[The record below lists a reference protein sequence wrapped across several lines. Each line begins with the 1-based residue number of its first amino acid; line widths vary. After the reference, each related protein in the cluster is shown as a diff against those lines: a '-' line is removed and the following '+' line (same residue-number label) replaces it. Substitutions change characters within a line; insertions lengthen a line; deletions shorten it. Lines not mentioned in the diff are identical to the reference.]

1 MHVQMGGLGVWVDTG
16 IVYSWVPCL
25 LMGMGGLVVGGLGT
39 EMVK

>member
-1 MHVQMGGLGVWVDTG
+1 MGMGGLEEWVG
-16 IVYSWVPCL
+16 CL